1 MPRRIDSLPV
11 DRGGTYSLAMPFLR
25 RMTLSVLIGFTVLI
39 PERRAQA
46 ATDWPEFRGPSGQ
59 GLSEAR
65 QVPTHWT
72 ATTNI
77 AWKIPIAGEGWSSTV
92 LAHGRIYLTTATSS
106 PQGGLELR
114 ALALDPKDGHTVWN
128 QIVFEEPG
136 TGGSMHSKNSKASP
150 TPLVFQDQL
159 VVHFGH
165 LGTAC
170 LDSSGKVLWR
180 QTSLKYS
187 PVHGN
192 GGSPIHAG
200 DGIFF
205 SCDGA
210 EKPFAVLL
218 DAKSGDIRWRRDRET
233 DAAKKFSFSTA
244 LLITNGTR
252 REIIS
257 PASGAVLAYDPPT
270 GHELWRV
277 TYGNGYSV
285 VPRPVFANGLLFI
298 GTGYDRASLLAI
310 RPGGDGDLTAT
321 HIAWQTNR
329 GAPNTPS
336 VLVDQG
342 RIYFVSDGGVAT
354 CAEAAT
360 GKVLWN
366 ERLPGDYSASLVGA
380 EGRVYFINEAGLCT
394 VVKAGPTFEIVA
406 KNDLGERTL
415 ASPAVADGALF
426 LRTKEHLYRI
436 GADKP

>member
-1 MPRRIDSLPV
+1 
-11 DRGGTYSLAMPFLR
+11 MPFLR
-25 RMTLSVLIGFTVLI
+25 RMLLPVLIGSAVLL
-39 PERRAQA
+39 PERGTEA
-46 ATDWPEFRGPSGQ
+46 ATDWPEFRGPTGQ

-65 QVPTHWT
+65 QVPTHWST
-72 ATTNI
+72 NSNI
-77 AWKIPIAGEGWSSTV
+77 AWKVPIAGEGWSSPV
-92 LAHGRIYLTTATSS
+92 LAHGRIYLTTATPS
-106 PQGGLELR
+106 PRGGLELR

-128 QIVFEEPG
+128 RIVFEESG

-150 TPLVFQDQL
+150 TPLVLQDRI

-170 LDSSGKVLWR
+170 LDATGQVLWR
-180 QTSLKYS
+180 QTSLKYA

-192 GGSPIHAG
+192 GGSPIQAG

-218 DAKSGDIRWRRDRET
+218 DATSGDIRWRRDRET

-244 LLITNGTR
+244 LLITNGIR

-270 GHELWRV
+270 GRELWRV

-285 VPRPVFANGLLFI
+285 VPRPVFAHGLLFI

-342 RIYFVSDGGVAT
+342 RIYFISDGGVAT
-354 CAEAAT
+354 CAEATT

-366 ERLPGDYSASLVGA
+366 ERLAGDYSASLLGA

-394 VVKAGPTFEIVA
+394 IVKAGPTFEVVA

-426 LRTKEHLYRI
+426 LRTKEHLYRL
-436 GADKP
+436 GADRP